1 MQLTE
6 SSIFINLK
14 KLRERLYG
22 AQFHMN
28 KADRIIYGTP
38 LMEASGQSLGE
49 FVLAFLLNGEGK
61 LEHLEC
67 SIAWFTRLRVDL
79 EFCISENI
87 IKFKKREEKLDASGN
102 PIPFENPE
110 DKVSTQKVELFRL
123 VAKIDE
129 DICKW
134 RSALAKGKTIHEE
147 K

>member
-14 KLRERLYG
+14 KLREQLYG

-38 LMEASGQSLGE
+38 LMEASGQSIGE
-49 FVLAFLLNGEGK
+49 FVLAFLINGEKK

-67 SIAWFTRLRVDL
+67 SIAWFTRLRIDL
-79 EFCISENI
+79 EFCVSENI
-87 IKFKKREEKLDASGN
+87 IKFKKREEKLDSNGN

-134 RSALAKGKTIHEE
+134 RSALAKGKTVREE

>member
-49 FVLAFLLNGEGK
+49 FVLAFLLNGEKK

-67 SIAWFTRLRVDL
+67 SIAWFTRLRIDAAVPQGGFESDSNYS
-79 EFCISENI
+79 ISTAN
-87 IKFKKREEKLDASGN
+87 L
-102 PIPFENPE
+102 
-110 DKVSTQKVELFRL
+110 VRL
-123 VAKIDE
+123 
-129 DICKW
+129 
-134 RSALAKGKTIHEE
+134 LNL
-147 K
+147 

>member
-1 MQLTE
+1 MRLTE
-6 SSIFINLK
+6 SSVFINLK

-49 FVLAFLLNGEGK
+49 FVLAFLLNGEKK

-67 SIAWFTRLRVDL
+67 SIAWFTRLRIDL
-79 EFCISENI
+79 EFCVSENI
-87 IKFKKREEKLDASGN
+87 IKFKKREEKLDSNGN

-134 RSALAKGKTIHEE
+134 RSALAKGKTVREE